1 MGTRGL
7 SGSFKAALAG
17 VVYCLRT
24 QRNMRIHFLVAVLV
38 LYLGYVL
45 QAGIRDLLFLFF
57 AVTLVLVAE
66 MINTAMETLVD
77 LYTRD
82 YHPLAGVAKDVAAGA
97 VLIAALNAFMV
108 GLIIFYP
115 LVRRYMP

>member
-1 MGTRGL
+1 METRGL

-38 LYLGYVL
+38 LYLGYIL

-57 AVTLVLVAE
+57 AIALVFVAE
-66 MINTAMETLVD
+66 MINTAMEALVD

-82 YHPLAGVAKDVAAGA
+82 YHPLARVAKDVAAGA
-97 VLIAALNAFMV
+97 VFIMVLNAIAV
-108 GLIIFYP
+108 GLIIFCP
-115 LVRRYMP
+115 LIRRYMP